1 MVARV
6 SLWLRKKIVAAAMGV
21 CDEPPGPRLTP
32 PPPFLTDLLVCR
44 LLYIFIYLFVFVPL
58 PLQQPPRRSGR
69 AMSMRRRAARTS
81 TARRGMKQ
89 SGLR

>member
-44 LLYIFIYLFVFVPL
+44 LLYIFIYLFVFVSPS
-58 PLQQPPRRSGR
+58 PCS
-69 AMSMRRRAARTS
+69 SH
-81 TARRGMKQ
+81 RGGVDAPCRCDD
-89 SGLR
+89 GLRVPPLRGEE